1 MKINVEPQS
10 NFPNIN
16 HDLVIDLDEDTLG
29 GDILIDFQKIIAG
42 SFDPDS
48 PESIDNFVDYP
59 FDEFGRGFVVNWI
72 YDWDYH
78 QYVNDFSQLTREYT
92 FYIKI
97 LCGSKEEKEAIESAI
112 TLMKEA
118 L

>member
-10 NFPNIN
+10 NFPNIDHN
-16 HDLVIDLDEDTLG
+16 LVVDIDEDAVG
-29 GDILIDFQKIIAG
+29 GDILIEFQRNIAN

-48 PESIDNFVDYP
+48 PKSIDNFVDYP
-59 FDEFGRGFVVNWI
+59 FDEFTKGFVINWI
-72 YDWDYH
+72 YEWDH
-78 QYVNDFSQLTREYT
+78 EQYVNDFSQLVREYT

-112 TLMKEA
+112 ILMKEA